1 MPTATKTLKY
11 NNYLSVS
18 FPPYMMDIIN
28 KHCWEK
34 SISKQDFIRS
44 CVRFVLN
51 DNGSQ
56 DVDIKQITNNN
67 EETTIKATIAAK

>member
-1 MPTATKTLKY
+1 
-11 NNYLSVS
+11 
-18 FPPYMMDIIN
+18 MMDIIN

-67 EETTIKATIAAK
+67 EETTIKATSAAK